1 MNKAASQKPM
11 VALFYFFS
19 PFLVA
24 CRIVSVFFFFFF
36 KGKSRAS
43 KKRKVIK
50 GKGLFLERLQSK
62 TVSLT
67 SSNSALCSP
76 GDFESLISLETLS
89 AEALLASWILV

>member
-1 MNKAASQKPM
+1 M
-11 VALFYFFS
+11 VALFFS

-24 CRIVSVFFFFFF
+24 CRIVSVLFFFF

-50 GKGLFLERLQSK
+50 GKGLFLELLQSK

-67 SSNSALCSP
+67 SNSALCSP
-76 GDFESLISLETLS
+76 GGFESLISLETLS